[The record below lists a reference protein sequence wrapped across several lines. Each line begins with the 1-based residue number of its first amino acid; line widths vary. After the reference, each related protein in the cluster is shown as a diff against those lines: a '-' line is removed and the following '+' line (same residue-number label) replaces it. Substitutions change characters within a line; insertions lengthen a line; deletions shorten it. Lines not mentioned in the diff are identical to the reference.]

1 MSENVYLEILFLVPS
16 ASISHYFPPP
26 PTLMLLKE
34 NVKLDGIPSK
44 IKYNMPVLHCISGFD
59 IVSLLWLL
67 YTSTDL
73 DFYKFLELGSPLLEK
88 YFCHKIYFF
97 NGFTQNPPLSE
108 QPNPPSVTKVFI
120 DAPEWKTTKHSC
132 QNKPSFVVKYSC
144 LPVIIQSI

>member
-44 IKYNMPVLHCISGFD
+44 IKCNMPVLHCISGFD
-59 IVSLLWLL
+59 IVSLLWLFIHQQIWIF
-67 YTSTDL
+67 TSFQNLAHHYWKNIFVT
-73 DFYKFLELGSPLLEK
+73 KSTFLMDSPK
-88 YFCHKIYFF
+88 
-97 NGFTQNPPLSE
+97 PLHSINS
-108 QPNPPSVTKVFI
+108 QNPPSVTKFFI
-120 DAPEWKTTKHSC
+120 AAPECKTTKHSC

>member
-44 IKYNMPVLHCISGFD
+44 IKCNMPVLHCISGFD

-73 DFYKFLELGSPLLEK
+73 DFYKFLELGSTLLEK

-97 NGFTQNPPLSE
+97 NGFTQTPPLS
-108 QPNPPSVTKVFI
+108 
-120 DAPEWKTTKHSC
+120 
-132 QNKPSFVVKYSC
+132 
-144 LPVIIQSI
+144 